1 MTTTITP
8 QIIDAYDND
17 GAVIVRNVLPPA
29 WIERMRRAIDD
40 GQLQCFTDEDCLAEL
55 ERVTG
60 YPAFALDDDGRRA
73 LLASY
78 LRFVQRCDAAGEED
92 YRLPRCRDQDDQKF
106 LILAARCR
114 ADLLITR
121 DKLLLRLNRHR
132 TLPPACPIAT
142 AQAACERLALV

>member
-1 MTTTITP
+1 MNTP
-8 QIIDAYDND
+8 RPRR
-17 GAVIVRNVLPPA
+17 IVLDTNIVMDMLHFDDRHTQPL
-29 WIERMRRAIDD
+29 RRAIDD

-142 AQAACERLALV
+142 AQAACQLLALI